1 MRTET
6 CIFSGFK
13 IYPGHGKCHVKADGK
28 VLVFINRKAEFAH
41 LKRRKNPRMT
51 RWTFLYR
58 VKNKK
63 GTQDVSVKKRT
74 RRTHKYQKAVVGAS
88 LTEIMAKRNQKP
100 EVRKAQREEAV
111 RAAKEKA
118 RTLKAKKAPAQ
129 ADQKKATQ
137 AQKKAQTQGK
147 KQVMTKAP
155 RVSGKR

>member
-13 IYPGHGKCHVKADGK
+13 IYPGHGKCHIKADGK
-28 VLVFINRKAEFAH
+28 VLTFISRKAEFAH

-88 LTEIMAKRNQKP
+88 LTEIINKRNQKP

-118 RTLKAKKAPAQ
+118 RALKAKKAPAQ
-129 ADQKKATQ
+129 DQKAASK
-137 AQKKAQTQGK
+137 AQKKAPQQK
-147 KQVMTKAP
+147 KTVAPKAP
-155 RVSGKR
+155 RVGGKR